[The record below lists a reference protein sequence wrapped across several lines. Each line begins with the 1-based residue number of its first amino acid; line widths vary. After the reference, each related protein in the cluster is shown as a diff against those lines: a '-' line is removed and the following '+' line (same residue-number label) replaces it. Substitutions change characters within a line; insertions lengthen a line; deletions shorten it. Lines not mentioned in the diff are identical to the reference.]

1 MITATK
7 LRELM
12 TKNVVTIAS
21 SDPIWDIQRIFS
33 INHLRHAPVCEDGK
47 VMGMISLIDLRHLR
61 SEEDRDDVTN
71 QEVQKLTAVHI
82 MAPDPVTLQGN
93 QTVKEAALLFTE
105 NEFHAIPVLEGGT
118 LVGIISTTDMI
129 SFLIDALD
137 QKEDN

>member
-12 TKNVVTIAS
+12 TKHVVTISS
-21 SDPIWDIQRIFS
+21 SDPIWEIERIFS
-33 INHLRHAPVCEDGK
+33 INHLRHAPVFEDGQ
-47 VMGMISLIDLRHLR
+47 VVGMISLVDLRHHR
-61 SEEDRDDVTN
+61 SEEDREDVTN
-71 QEVQKLTAVHI
+71 QEMQKLTAAQI
-82 MAPDPVTLQGN
+82 MAPDPVTLQSN
-93 QTVKEAALLFTE
+93 QTAKEAALLFTE

-137 QKEDN
+137 QKEG